1 MTVNRVSEQSLF
13 AVLCIV
19 LKEASNR
26 HQTATI
32 STIRDKRITDI
43 RFKIKR
49 LTERNFDNFGT
60 FSIQKNGCRVIISL
74 AVQNNSTSRQPYKYI
89 NKYIILTCRKR
100 KDLNMIANK
109 VYTRDEMREEHII
122 TSDYRFI
129 DKEGE
134 YFAKLIMRAEA
145 SKNMMRLFFQLSDG
159 RKIITPVFWW
169 QSYLGFYEIDNG
181 TNLRLI
187 YERNGKGIAL
197 KKIEILD

>member
-1 MTVNRVSEQSLF
+1 
-13 AVLCIV
+13 
-19 LKEASNR
+19 
-26 HQTATI
+26 
-32 STIRDKRITDI
+32 
-43 RFKIKR
+43 
-49 LTERNFDNFGT
+49 
-60 FSIQKNGCRVIISL
+60 
-74 AVQNNSTSRQPYKYI
+74 
-89 NKYIILTCRKR
+89 
-100 KDLNMIANK
+100 MIANK

-122 TSDYRFI
+122 TTDYHFI

-187 YERNGKGIAL
+187 YEKNGKGISL
-197 KKIEILD
+197 KEIEILDKEDLRCRKP

>member
-1 MTVNRVSEQSLF
+1 MNREEIFSFRNSFKKIEKKF
-13 AVLCIV
+13 
-19 LKEASNR
+19 LKIFSKTPPKNPFPF
-26 HQTATI
+26 QT
-32 STIRDKRITDI
+32 S
-43 RFKIKR
+43 
-49 LTERNFDNFGT
+49 
-60 FSIQKNGCRVIISL
+60 
-74 AVQNNSTSRQPYKYI
+74 
-89 NKYIILTCRKR
+89 
-100 KDLNMIANK
+100 
-109 VYTRDEMREEHII
+109 EHII

-181 TNLRLI
+181 TNLKLI

-197 KKIEILD
+197 KEIEILD

>member
-1 MTVNRVSEQSLF
+1 
-13 AVLCIV
+13 
-19 LKEASNR
+19 
-26 HQTATI
+26 
-32 STIRDKRITDI
+32 
-43 RFKIKR
+43 
-49 LTERNFDNFGT
+49 
-60 FSIQKNGCRVIISL
+60 
-74 AVQNNSTSRQPYKYI
+74 
-89 NKYIILTCRKR
+89 
-100 KDLNMIANK
+100 MIANK

-181 TNLRLI
+181 TNLRLV
-187 YERNGKGIAL
+187 YEKTAKVSLL
-197 KKIEILD
+197 KKLKYWIKENLK

>member
-1 MTVNRVSEQSLF
+1 MSVDVIPVPTDE
-13 AVLCIV
+13 AVR
-19 LKEASNR
+19 EGES
-26 HQTATI
+26 
-32 STIRDKRITDI
+32 
-43 RFKIKR
+43 R
-49 LTERNFDNFGT
+49 LLGVERNVVDFLRK
-60 FSIQKNGCRVIISL
+60 Q
-74 AVQNNSTSRQPYKYI
+74 QNNNNFSGTIPYI
-89 NKYIILTCRKR
+89 VLTCRKR

-122 TSDYRFI
+122 TTDYRFI

-187 YERNGKGIAL
+187 YERNGKGISL
-197 KKIEILD
+197 KEIEILD

>member
-1 MTVNRVSEQSLF
+1 MNGTNGKQSDFPDVAL
-13 AVLCIV
+13 VPYPVIV
-19 LKEASNR
+19 A
-26 HQTATI
+26 ATKG
-32 STIRDKRITDI
+32 DPDAMK
-43 RFKIKR
+43 
-49 LTERNFDNFGT
+49 
-60 FSIQKNGCRVIISL
+60 
-74 AVQNNSTSRQPYKYI
+74 
-89 NKYIILTCRKR
+89 
-100 KDLNMIANK
+100 K

-187 YERNGKGIAL
+187 YEKNGKGIAL
-197 KKIEILD
+197 KEIEILD

>member
-1 MTVNRVSEQSLF
+1 MLV
-13 AVLCIV
+13 VLCIA
-19 LKEASNR
+19 LKEVSNR

-43 RFKIKR
+43 RFETKR
-49 LTERNFDNFGT
+49 LTENNFDNFGT
-60 FSIQKNGCRVIISL
+60 FSIQKKRPSGYHSHSPFKTI
-74 AVQNNSTSRQPYKYI
+74 QPAGNRI
-89 NKYIILTCRKR
+89 NKYIVLTCRKR

-187 YERNGKGIAL
+187 YEKNGKGIAL
-197 KKIEILD
+197 KEIEILD

>member
-1 MTVNRVSEQSLF
+1 MKTKQTFEEHLRKSNLSENTITSYLWTVNYFHSHYDEVN
-13 AVLCIV
+13 
-19 LKEASNR
+19 KENLLAYKGYLMEFFKPKTVNL
-26 HQTATI
+26 
-32 STIRDKRITDI
+32 RIQGI
-43 RFKIKR
+43 
-49 LTERNFDNFGT
+49 
-60 FSIQKNGCRVIISL
+60 
-74 AVQNNSTSRQPYKYI
+74 
-89 NKYIILTCRKR
+89 
-100 KDLNMIANK
+100 NK

-122 TSDYRFI
+122 TTDYHFI

-187 YERNGKGIAL
+187 YEKNGKGIAL

>member
-1 MTVNRVSEQSLF
+1 M
-13 AVLCIV
+13 
-19 LKEASNR
+19 
-26 HQTATI
+26 
-32 STIRDKRITDI
+32 
-43 RFKIKR
+43 
-49 LTERNFDNFGT
+49 
-60 FSIQKNGCRVIISL
+60 IISAPFRYRKTAVRLSFPL
-74 AVQNNSTSRQPYKYI
+74 AVQNNSNSRQPYKYI
-89 NKYIILTCRKR
+89 NKYIVLTYRKR

-122 TSDYRFI
+122 TTDYHFI

-187 YERNGKGIAL
+187 YERNGKGISL
-197 KKIEILD
+197 KEIEILD

>member
-1 MTVNRVSEQSLF
+1 
-13 AVLCIV
+13 
-19 LKEASNR
+19 
-26 HQTATI
+26 
-32 STIRDKRITDI
+32 
-43 RFKIKR
+43 
-49 LTERNFDNFGT
+49 
-60 FSIQKNGCRVIISL
+60 
-74 AVQNNSTSRQPYKYI
+74 
-89 NKYIILTCRKR
+89 
-100 KDLNMIANK
+100 MIANK

-197 KKIEILD
+197 KKIEILLSVCLSAKEKYQSEKKFLMWIWNYRRKYLRE